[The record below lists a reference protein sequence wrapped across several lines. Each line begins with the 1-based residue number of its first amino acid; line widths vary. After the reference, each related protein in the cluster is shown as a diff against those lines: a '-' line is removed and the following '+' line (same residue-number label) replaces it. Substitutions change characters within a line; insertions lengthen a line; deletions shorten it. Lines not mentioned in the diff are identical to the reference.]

1 MNSETANYILRDIYI
16 VSTILFMTS
25 LLLEL
30 VYPGSVASLIDI
42 HLFLILSLLS
52 GGVFV
57 LRCYGTV
64 LVTRA
69 RVLYSGVFALFNLF
83 LVKRLLALQFG
94 NDLLGLVVVFVLIL
108 VLFFAIIYSAYDR
121 RRSD

>member
-1 MNSETANYILRDIYI
+1 
-16 VSTILFMTS
+16 
-25 LLLEL
+25 
-30 VYPGSVASLIDI
+30 
-42 HLFLILSLLS
+42 
-52 GGVFV
+52 
-57 LRCYGTV
+57 
-64 LVTRA
+64 
-69 RVLYSGVFALFNLF
+69 LF